1 MYVYVK
7 SGDDMRK
14 DVRLNDNWKF
24 HKGDIKVDIPLVK
37 EPVYAGSKTER
48 KLSGPASYGYIE
60 ENSYLWTS
68 GRVLSEKWSD
78 INLPHDYVIDQDVTC
93 DGTNQAHGYLKYDN
107 AWYRK
112 SFSLSEEYLNKRI
125 TLRFDGIAGKSTVY
139 LNGCLIYH
147 NFSSYNTFEIDIT
160 DRVYFDKEN
169 RLAVYVNTEEYEGWW
184 YQGGGIYRDV
194 WLTVTENVA
203 IDLYG
208 VYAPYKKIN
217 DTDFEIN
224 FETTVVNSD
233 YEDRIIDG
241 VSYILDKNGK
251 EVASAAFGGEVA
263 PRDKTVINYSAVVEN
278 PVLWDLDNPEL
289 YIVKTILKSHG
300 EQIDEY
306 DTRIGFRTIEFTAND
321 GLYLNGKRT
330 FIKGVC
336 GHQDFSLTGLAVP
349 DNIAKY
355 KISLI
360 KEMGANGYRTS
371 HYQQTAAYLDAC
383 DEQGILVMDETRWF
397 ESTKE
402 SFEQIESLVK
412 RDRNRPSVIMW
423 STGNEEFTHTTENGK
438 RTHRAIAAFIKKL
451 DYTRPVTAAQNK
463 EPDKSTIFDYC
474 DIAGINYNLDLFDV
488 VHTAYPEL
496 PLFSSECCA
505 VGTSRDWHFE
515 SDEGSGRLRDYDTSP
530 FTTWYSSRKITWKHF
545 CDRPYIFGAFQWIS
559 IDHRGEAT
567 WPAIS
572 SKSGA
577 MDMFL
582 NKKAAFYLNQCYWL
596 NKPIVHIV
604 PHWNFKGLQG
614 QEIFVPVYTNCDELE
629 LFLNGKTLGR
639 KHIEK
644 YSCGEWNV
652 PYSSGELLC
661 VGYKDGKKVCE
672 DKRITTGAPEQLKL
686 TPLNEFKANGR
697 DIALFT
703 CECVDKD
710 GNTVPDAAEFVTFT
724 VSTEDDAVPH
734 GSDEFAKAMA
744 GDKPVIVGTGSDNT
758 DHANIKNSSRQM
770 YMGKITVAVKPAN
783 GQKKLILTAHSK
795 NMGYAKITV
804 DLE

>member
-1 MYVYVK
+1 MLV
-7 SGDDMRK
+7 SEGDGMRK
-14 DVRLNDNWKF
+14 EILLNENWKF
-24 HKGDIKVDIPLVK
+24 HKGDIKVDTPLIK
-37 EPVYAGSKTER
+37 EPIYASSKTER
-48 KLSGPASYGYIE
+48 KLAGPASYDYIDG
-60 ENSYLWTS
+60 NSYFWTS
-68 GRVLSEKWSD
+68 GRVLGEKWED
-78 INLPHDYVIDQDVTC
+78 IDLPHDYVIDGDVTQN
-93 DGTNQAHGYLKYDN
+93 GTNQAHGYLKYDN

-112 SFSLSEEYLNKRI
+112 SFSLPEEYFDKRI

-139 LNGCLIYH
+139 LNGCLMFH

-160 DRVYFDKEN
+160 DRVFFDKEN
-169 RLAVYVNTEEYEGWW
+169 RLAVYVNTEDYEGWW

-194 WLTVTENVA
+194 WLTVTDSVA

-217 DTDFEIN
+217 GADFEIS
-224 FETTVVNSD
+224 FETTVINSD
-233 YEDRIIDG
+233 YEDKTVGG
-241 VSYILDKNGK
+241 VSYVLDKNGK

-263 PRDKTVINYSAVVEN
+263 LRDKAVFNYSAVVKD
-278 PVLWDLDNPEL
+278 PVLWDIDNPEL
-289 YIVKTILKSHG
+289 YTVKTILSSHG

-306 DTRIGFRTIEFTAND
+306 DTRIGFRTVEFTAND
-321 GLYLNGKRT
+321 GFYLNGRRT

-336 GHQDFSLTGLAVP
+336 GHQDFSITGLAVP

-383 DEQGILVMDETRWF
+383 DELGLLVMDETRWF

-423 STGNEEFTHTTENGK
+423 STSNEELTHTTENGR
-438 RTHRAIAAFIKKL
+438 RTHRAMAAFIRKL
-451 DYTRPVTAAQNK
+451 DNSRPITAAQNK
-463 EPDKSTIFDYC
+463 EPDKSTIFEYC
-474 DIAGINYNLDLFDV
+474 DIAGINYNLDLFDKI
-488 VHTAYPEL
+488 HEACPEL

-505 VGTSRDWHFE
+505 VGTTRDWHFE
-515 SDEGSGRLRDYDTSP
+515 SDENLGRIRDYDISP
-530 FTTWYSSRKITWKHF
+530 FTTWYSSRRKTWKHL
-545 CDRPYIFGAFQWIS
+545 CERPYIFGSFQWIS
-559 IDHRGEAT
+559 IDHRGEAM

-577 MDMFL
+577 IDMFL

-596 NKPIVHIV
+596 DKPIVHIV
-604 PHWNFKGLQG
+604 PHWNFKGLEG
-614 QEIFVPVYTNCDELE
+614 QEVFVPVYTNCDELE

-639 KHIEK
+639 KQIEK
-644 YSCGEWNV
+644 YSWGEWKV
-652 PYSSGELLC
+652 PYNSGELLC

-672 DKRITTGAPEQLKL
+672 DKRVTTGAPARLKL
-686 TPLNEFKANGR
+686 TQLNDFAANGR

-703 CECVDKD
+703 CECEDAS
-710 GNTVPDAAEFVTFT
+710 GNVVPDAAEFVTFS
-724 VSTEDDAVPH
+724 VSTEDDAV
-734 GSDEFAKAMA
+734 SAENAEFVKAEV
-744 GDKPVIVGTGSDNT
+744 GDRPTIVGTGSDNT

-770 YMGKITVAVKPAN
+770 YMGKITVAVKPAK
-783 GQKKLILTAHSK
+783 GQQKLILTAHSK
-795 NMGYAKITV
+795 NSGYCKITV
-804 DLE
+804 ESE